1 LQYFYNSFLG
11 WQIPLI
17 RKPIKGTSVNQE
29 LFYEKSKEEVEDEVE
44 DLFELVKEAKEQY
57 KIEAV
62 SSGAI
67 LSDYQ
72 RLRVENVCDRLGLI
86 SLSYLWQKD
95 QTELLD
101 SMIENGLDARF
112 VKIGKIIF

>member
-1 LQYFYNSFLG
+1 MNTE
-11 WQIPLI
+11 II
-17 RKPIKGTSVNQE
+17 RKPIKGGSVNQE
-29 LFYEKSKEEVEDEVE
+29 LFYDKNDDGEADEVE
-44 DLFELVKEAKEQY
+44 DLYDLLKEAKEKYQ
-57 KIEAV
+57 INAV

-95 QTELLD
+95 QEELLD
-101 SMIENGLDARF
+101 SMIENELDARF
-112 VKIGKIIF
+112 VKIA